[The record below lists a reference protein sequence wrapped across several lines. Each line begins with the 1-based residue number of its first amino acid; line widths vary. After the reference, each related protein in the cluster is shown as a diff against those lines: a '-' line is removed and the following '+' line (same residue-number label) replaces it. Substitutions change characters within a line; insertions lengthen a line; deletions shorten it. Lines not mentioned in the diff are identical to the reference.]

1 MVSQGH
7 NKPGERE
14 RWIVVTTGCAPPVAE
29 DWCLR
34 GMVWIGRR
42 VFERVPEEKSKEVQV
57 PDSSEG
63 EEVTDGIIED
73 EDDEGVAPR
82 DLEERQRRD
91 RQEL

>member
-1 MVSQGH
+1 M
-7 NKPGERE
+7 
-14 RWIVVTTGCAPPVAE
+14 
-29 DWCLR
+29 
-34 GMVWIGRR
+34 
-42 VFERVPEEKSKEVQV
+42 FERVPEEKSKEVQV
-57 PDSSEG
+57 PDSSGG